1 MHEENRS
8 FKRQEEVRTTAYEM
22 LNEFSKS
29 DSAQIGGRNRR
40 IVTAFNCY
48 GTWSSVGEKKNYNQL
63 NIRFSFFLFSMFRDF
78 FFIFARFF
86 FFDKTNKFIRYT
98 HICFAFL
105 GLFYF

>member
-48 GTWSSVGEKKNYNQL
+48 GT
-63 NIRFSFFLFSMFRDF
+63 
-78 FFIFARFF
+78 
-86 FFDKTNKFIRYT
+86 
-98 HICFAFL
+98 
-105 GLFYF
+105 